1 MSITIRRISIIIR
14 QLIAS
19 KKILDLCIY
28 YRSLP
33 LPLSI
38 PKSMYIPLGKKLCG
52 PAKHSPFPAKKSYC
66 KNPELLVKGV
76 DREITI
82 K

>member
-1 MSITIRRISIIIR
+1 
-14 QLIAS
+14 
-19 KKILDLCIY
+19 
-28 YRSLP
+28 
-33 LPLSI
+33 
-38 PKSMYIPLGKKLCG
+38 MYIPLGKKLCG